1 MKKTRY
7 IYRHV
12 IYGGCQILGRKEMEL
27 FFAETGIKLHVDI
40 EKDYYYAW
48 EFYGEECC
56 WFRFSH
62 EEEVEVSEGVTQIPS
77 QNYYENGM
85 NWKNVQVKKANSR
98 LRKPKAPKKKVDN
111 RPPINPRTGLRD
123 GGV

>member
-7 IYRHV
+7 VYRHV
-12 IYGGCQILGRKEMEL
+12 IYDSLYILASNDMVK
-27 FFAETGIKLHVDI
+27 FFEESGNKLHADI
-40 EKDYYYAW
+40 EKQYYYAW
-48 EFYGEECC
+48 EFSGEECS

-77 QNYYENGM
+77 ENYYENGM

-98 LRKPKAPKKKVDN
+98 LRKPKAPKKKVDK

-123 GGV
+123 GGA